1 MAIKF
6 LRDQNCTDIYHCPR
20 KSIGKTKRKNYAHV
34 SMRDTWTKGRNKKKG
49 ENANEYK
56 SMYKEQRQRHYSSFT
71 ENTID
76 LFYFRKSRTLT

>member
-20 KSIGKTKRKNYAHV
+20 ESIGKLRGKITRTC
-34 SMRDTWTKGRNKKKG
+34 RWETWTKGRNKKKKG